1 MRFQRYYNTGPG
13 TIEWAVLVSDDGKRV
28 EIEADLLPGASP
40 DDAVTG
46 DALTAAQD
54 AYDELYTVPPTE
66 AIRQLRRAS
75 RRATNNADAIALVMA
90 AIVDADLTQAG
101 TASRTSGIVA
111 ALNDPTVSN
120 GFRTV
125 VIAAFN
131 SEDGRTIDLTDTSG
145 LSAADARAFCRFI
158 RRFINTY
165 ALLLAQ

>member
-1 MRFQRYYNTGPG
+1 MIFQRYDEAGTG
-13 TIEWAVLVSDDGKRV
+13 TIQVAVIQAGDGRRV
-28 EIEADLLPGASP
+28 DIPADLLPDATAGDELTGA
-40 DDAVTG
+40 
-46 DALTAAQD
+46 ALQAAQEEYNE
-54 AYDELYTVPPTE
+54 AYSVPPTE

-120 GFRTV
+120 GFRAV
-125 VIAAFN
+125 VTAAFS
-131 SEDGRTIDLTDTSG
+131 SEDGRAIDLTDISG
-145 LSAADARAFCRFI
+145 LSAADARAFCRFT